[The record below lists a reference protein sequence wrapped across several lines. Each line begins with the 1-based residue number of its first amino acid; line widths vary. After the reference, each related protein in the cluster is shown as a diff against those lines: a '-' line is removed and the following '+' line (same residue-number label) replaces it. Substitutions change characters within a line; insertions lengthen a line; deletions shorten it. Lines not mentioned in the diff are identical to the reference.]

1 MEFGKKFHLLQFLSG
16 VILRLW
22 RSMQME
28 FAALLLSSH
37 VSEPQIQLNVGCAL
51 GFAEHLRDG
60 LHDVSR

>member
-1 MEFGKKFHLLQFLSG
+1 
-16 VILRLW
+16 
-22 RSMQME
+22 MQME
-28 FAALLLSSH
+28 FAASLLSSR